1 MSAPTQETA
10 RLRQADAEARRDCC
24 VEFARPLVLEA
35 GAGTGKT
42 AVLVSRIL
50 AWSLGQGWQRAARGC
65 EGQDDEAPDDE
76 MIAQR
81 VLDGIVAFTFT
92 ERAAGEMAERLAEWL
107 AELSAERVPA
117 AMVSPEL
124 IPAMPEP
131 KLRARRA
138 RALLAGLERL
148 SVGTIHGYCRRL
160 LAAHPLAAQRHPSR
174 DEVDAEGRM
183 VAAIVDEVLGEAMP
197 RVYGDPGEEAFIE
210 LAAQGF
216 GPKELALAL
225 RELVE
230 ADVAPASLSVDPFAP
245 QRVSAALEELRR
257 PLEILVETLAA
268 SLKGA
273 RHRHLA
279 GALAALAEGQLLSDE
294 LRGVQ
299 SVEELQRCCAE
310 APTLRERLER
320 WRRQRFGV
328 AEERVFGAE
337 VAGLE
342 RAAEQLAPRLA
353 LIERLEPTRLR
364 AALTVLPPL
373 LAEVRRRMQ
382 ARGISTFS
390 ALLGDA
396 LALLRNK
403 PALCQEIRSGLTQ
416 LLVDE
421 FQDTDPTQ
429 SALIQ
434 LLALDGGAAERPGLM
449 VVGDPKQSIYG
460 WRGAELGAYE
470 DFVQRVLDAEGPR
483 LALTVNFRSSAPIL
497 AEVER
502 LMRPVM
508 RAEAGLQPAFAPL
521 LARDDDEGVGYA
533 EAGRCAVEHWVTGI
547 EDGGAGATSGTQNE
561 QSEPE
566 AAESVSTSQ
575 DEEGD
580 VTARRARELEA
591 AAFAAELCE
600 LHAQGALRWGEVA
613 LLLRTT
619 THQETY
625 LRALRQAGVPFLVER
640 DRSYYKRREVI
651 EASALLRTVVAPGD
665 PIALLALLRST
676 LVGLP
681 DAALL
686 PLWREGL
693 PALADALG
701 DPSQDALEL
710 QLRLGAA
717 IARAGTSMPADVP
730 GLDRLS
736 GWPLALE
743 ATLGAVARLRR
754 ALAEESVD
762 RWVQRLRRELPLEL
776 FAAAR
781 FLGVHRLANL
791 ERFFERVESALGS
804 GVDPIALSREL
815 RRDVRDA
822 REEQEAPVGD
832 ETLDAVRVL
841 TIHRAKGLTFGHVYL
856 LGTHGQ
862 PRGRG
867 MQGNEWLE
875 VDGSWE
881 GMLFG
886 APTLGFHRVTERRQ
900 AVGLAEEVRTLYVA
914 ITRPRTRLVI
924 AGRWPREGQAGPAGS
939 HVALLARRLGAAD
952 RLRHLAS
959 IQGADPA
966 GVYVDDDGLRWR
978 ALTAGDEA
986 TSWQQPASMDL
997 PTPDE
1002 LRAERVELERRREVA
1017 AARQSRPRAAA
1028 VVTVARRAEEQN
1040 ETPDVAAPET
1050 PSRGATAV
1058 GTQQLDLFGEPS
1070 SPEDEK
1076 AGLID
1081 EPAVGQGTAETRAG
1095 EEPAQDA
1102 EREAKGRIARTVGS
1116 VVHRV
1121 LERLVLTQ
1129 PLAAQVEPLL
1139 RALTADI
1146 AAMLEEP
1153 DERREAEEA
1162 VRTLLERLP
1171 RSRLGQRLTALAPSL
1186 LGREV
1191 PLLLTPEEDQQPTDV
1206 LIGSVDLLYR
1216 DPDDDRVVVVDFKTD
1231 RVPARAVAARAQQH
1245 LAQGELYQR
1254 AVQRALDLDTPPRL
1268 ELWFLWPDRIHVVSR
1283 R

>member
-1 MSAPTQETA
+1 MSASTQQRA

-24 VEFARPLVLEA
+24 VEFSRPLVLEA

-50 AWSLGQGWQRAARGC
+50 AWSLGPGWQRAAEEAL
-65 EGQDDEAPDDE
+65 EGADDET
-76 MIAQR
+76 IAQQ
-81 VLDGIVAFTFT
+81 VFDGIVAFTFT

-117 AMVSPEL
+117 AMVPPEL
-124 IPAMPEP
+124 IPSMPEA

-138 RALLAGLERL
+138 RALLASLERL

-320 WRRQRFGV
+320 WCRQRFGV

-337 VAGLE
+337 VAELE

-353 LIERLEPTRLR
+353 LIEHLEPTRLR
-364 AALTVLPPL
+364 AALSVLPPL

-396 LALLRNK
+396 LVLLRQA
-403 PALCQEIRSGLTQ
+403 PALCREIRSGITQ

-429 SALIQ
+429 SGLIQ
-434 LLALDGGAAERPGLM
+434 LLALEGGTGERPGLM

-470 DFVQRVLDAEGPR
+470 DFVRRVLDAEGVR

-521 LARDDDEGVGYA
+521 LARDEDAAAGYA

-547 EDGGAGATSGTQNE
+547 EDAGASATAKRE
-561 QSEPE
+561 ESEPE
-566 AAESVSTSQ
+566 PDAEFMSTSQ

-580 VTARRARELEA
+580 LTARRARELEA
-591 AAFAAELCE
+591 AAFAAELGE
-600 LHAQGALRWGEVA
+600 LHAQGSLRWGEVA

-701 DPSQDALEL
+701 DPSQDAAEL
-710 QLRLGAA
+710 QLRLGVA

-736 GWPLALE
+736 GWPIALE

-791 ERFFERVESALGS
+791 ERFFERVETALGS
-804 GVDPIALSREL
+804 AGADPIALSREL
-815 RRDVRDA
+815 RRDVREA

-841 TIHRAKGLTFGHVYL
+841 TIHRAKGLTFSHVYL

-867 MQGNEWLE
+867 AQGNEWLE

-881 GMLFG
+881 GTLFG

-939 HVALLARRLGAAD
+939 HVALLARRPGAAD
-952 RLRHLAS
+952 RLRGLAS
-959 IQGADPA
+959 ADPV
-966 GVYVDDDGLRWR
+966 GVCVDDDGVRWR
-978 ALTAGDEA
+978 ALTVGGEAG
-986 TSWQQPASMDL
+986 SWQPTSSVVM
-997 PTPDE
+997 PTPKE
-1002 LRAERVELERRREVA
+1002 LLAERVELERRRKVA

-1028 VVTVARRAEEQN
+1028 VVTVARRAEEPS
-1040 ETPDVAAPET
+1040 ETLDAPAAVAPEA
-1050 PSRGATAV
+1050 PGQRVSAAA
-1058 GTQQLDLFGEPS
+1058 GTQQLDLFGGPA
-1070 SPEDEK
+1070 SPEDEE
-1076 AGLID
+1076 AGKTA
-1081 EPAVGQGTAETRAG
+1081 EAAEGQGATETRVG
-1095 EEPAQDA
+1095 EEPERDA

-1129 PLAAQVEPLL
+1129 PLAAQVEPLV
-1139 RALTADI
+1139 RALTVDVD
-1146 AAMLEEP
+1146 AMLEEP

-1162 VRTLLERLP
+1162 LRTLLERLP
-1171 RSRLGQRLTALAPSL
+1171 RSRIGQRLTALAPSL

-1216 DPDDDRVVVVDFKTD
+1216 DPDDGHVVVVDFKTD
-1231 RVPARAVAARAQQH
+1231 RVSSRAVAARAQQH

-1268 ELWFLWPDRIHVVSR
+1268 ELWFLWPDRIHSVSR
-1283 R
+1283 WRA